1 MAPAALP
8 NDFAGHL
15 YNWLNSNGYAIPR
28 KFNIGFGG
36 ARGNRGFS
44 NSSGVQFSTDEQP
57 NIEALSSRYGKR
69 GPIDPNL
76 QSTLSLM
83 LHEALHQSTAQRD
96 AGFWD
101 TQPKPMLDWEEAATE
116 QSARNL
122 LPAAM
127 RQLFGARF
135 SPSAYQV
142 PTFFQQDEKAYRQLS
157 TFGSGAKNYKARPAR
172 LWQRKFQQSDA
183 GTRQQ
188 MLDQATA
195 ARVAWG
201 QKTGR

>member
-1 MAPAALP
+1 MAPAPLP
-8 NDFAGHL
+8 NDFAGHV
-15 YNWLNSNGYAIPR
+15 YNWLNQNGYAIPR
-28 KFNIGFGG
+28 KFSVGFGG

-44 NSSGVQFSTDEQP
+44 NSSGVQFSEDEQP
-57 NIEALSSRYGKR
+57 NIAALASRFGTH
-69 GPIDPNL
+69 GPLNPKL

-83 LHEALHQSTAQRD
+83 LHESLHQSTAQRD
-96 AGFWD
+96 PTFFD
-101 TQPKPMLDWEEAATE
+101 TQPKPMVDWEEAATE

-127 RQLFGARF
+127 KQLFGARF
-135 SPSAYQV
+135 DPSAYAV
-142 PTFFQQDEKAYRQLS
+142 PTFFQQDEKAFRQLS

-183 GTRQQ
+183 ASRQQ

-195 ARVAWG
+195 ARTAWG
-201 QKTGR
+201 QRTGR